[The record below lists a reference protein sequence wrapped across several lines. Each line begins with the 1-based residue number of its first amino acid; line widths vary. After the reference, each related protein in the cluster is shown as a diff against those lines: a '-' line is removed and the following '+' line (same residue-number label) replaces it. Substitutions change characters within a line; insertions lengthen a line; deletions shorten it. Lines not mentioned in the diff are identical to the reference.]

1 MITLEKAKLQCRVDH
16 DDEDE
21 LFQEWISEAEEEIE
35 KDLDRKI
42 IVLESDRQDETDVVD
57 CKKLDNARI
66 LYIQYKYSR
75 SLDEKP
81 RAYWDTLRSLRNIGV

>member
-21 LFQEWISEAEEEIE
+21 LFQDWISQAEEELE

-42 IVLESDRQDETDVVD
+42 IASESDRTDETDIID
-57 CKKLDNARI
+57 CKKLDNAR
-66 LYIQYKYSR
+66 LLFIQYKYSR
-75 SLDEKP
+75 SLDGKP
-81 RAYWDTLRSLRNIGV
+81 QAYWDTLRSLRNIGV

>member
-21 LFQEWISEAEEEIE
+21 LFQDWISQAEEELE

-42 IVLESDRQDETDVVD
+42 IASESDRTDESDIVD
-57 CKKLDNARI
+57 CKKLDNARLI
-66 LYIQYKYSR
+66 FIEYKYSR
-75 SLDEKP
+75 STAAKP
-81 RAYWDTLRSLRNIGV
+81 QAYYDNIRTLRNIGV